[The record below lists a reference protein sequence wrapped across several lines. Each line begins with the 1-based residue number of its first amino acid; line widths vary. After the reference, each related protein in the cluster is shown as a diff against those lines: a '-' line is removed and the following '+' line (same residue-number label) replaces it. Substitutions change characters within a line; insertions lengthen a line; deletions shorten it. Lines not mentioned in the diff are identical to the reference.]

1 MRKSCLTATA
11 VAAALG
17 IGCPLPPAPVSAQ
30 VPAPAAVAVPPDAE
44 LDAML
49 AARNWNGLSAA
60 LQPLQADSIVKVMK
74 WLGAQIRTN
83 GGTFLLDL
91 VYTRDLWLAG
101 NAQPIDDPMQDMR
114 VTAATMALY
123 SYAIVL
129 IDGSKCDDDTAL
141 TERATLLLRTNAPI
155 VAFLKAQPA
164 QVQSSAIDMA
174 IALEKKTAA
183 QRKEDDLICRAGMAQ
198 MRAGLERGTQ
208 REMPSQPGMVGKS
221 IGVTPPPDWEPRFA
235 PPEVYKPKQEKA
247 RAEMAVMLRKLIE

>member
-1 MRKSCLTATA
+1 MRNSSLTAIA
-11 VAAALG
+11 VAAGLG
-17 IGCPLPPAPVSAQ
+17 MGCLLPTAPVSAQ
-30 VPAPAAVAVPPDAE
+30 VPAPAPVVVPADTE

-60 LQPLQADSIVKVMK
+60 LQPLQADSIARVMK

-91 VYTRDLWLAG
+91 AYTRDLWLAG
-101 NAQPIDDPMQDMR
+101 NARKVDDPMQDMR

-129 IDGSKCDDDTAL
+129 IDGSKCDDVTAL

-155 VAFLKAQPA
+155 VAFLKAQPS
-164 QVQSSAIDMA
+164 QVQSSAIDVA

-208 REMPSQPGMVGKS
+208 QEIPNQPGSVGKS
-221 IGVTPPPDWEPRFA
+221 IGVTPPADWTPKFA

-247 RAEMAVMLRKLIE
+247 RAEMAVTLRKLIE